1 MIGVLNSTCSWQR
14 KEQTNKYGESTY
26 SSPTFLPCAISKDVK
41 LTQTDTGLIKTEE
54 KYYILHT
61 DVVSDGDLLDGYVVA
76 VSEIK
81 DLIGST
87 AFYKAAILNA

>member
-26 SSPTFLPCAISKDVK
+26 SSPTSLPCAISKVVK
-41 LTQTDTGLIKTEE
+41 LTQTEAGLIKTEE
-54 KYYILHT
+54 QYYILHT
-61 DVVSDGDLLDGYVVA
+61 EVVSDGDLIDGHLVA

-81 DLIGST
+81 DLMGST
-87 AFYKAAILNA
+87 AFYKAVILNA